1 MDDGL
6 QQFFVAE
13 YDGCPAPGSNALW
26 RKPLTDI
33 ACLNVLRR
41 GRDIIDCLWRN
52 LLGVLIEDGLAFLLE
67 TAEERLLH
75 LLQQVEAHEGIGI
88 VFELDAF
95 VGSHLTIKGTLIG
108 ELLTGKAF
116 VERLIDIAD
125 VAPQAQETLFEF
137 RVVILG
143 EVAEESAYHLPLF
156 VGEI

>member
-1 MDDGL
+1 M
-6 QQFFVAE
+6 
-13 YDGCPAPGSNALW
+13 
-26 RKPLTDI
+26 
-33 ACLNVLRR
+33 
-41 GRDIIDCLWRN
+41 
-52 LLGVLIEDGLAFLLE
+52 
-67 TAEERLLH
+67 EEGLLH
-75 LLQQVEAHEGIGI
+75 LLQQVEANEGIGI

-116 VERLIDIAD
+116 VEQLVDIAD

-137 RVVILG
+137 RVMILG